1 MRVRKSDPVRT
12 GRFRSAA
19 IRPATAA
26 VVAVAAAAV
35 AAALALWI
43 APPALGVEVLKE
55 GGTPVARF
63 SGVESF
69 ALRHIH
75 SVMKTPVEDY
85 YEVAAR
91 THLVQ
96 TQTRYRSLGAGLPS
110 SGIGEF
116 RREDGW
122 FVRDNIGG
130 RLERITVRV
139 GRVSKQVLIIDGK
152 EIPLRD
158 LDTAGKAL
166 TIRPAIILFSVLWL

>member
-1 MRVRKSDPVRT
+1 M
-12 GRFRSAA
+12 
-19 IRPATAA
+19 
-26 VVAVAAAAV
+26 AVAAAAV
-35 AAALALWI
+35 ALGLWI
-43 APPALGVEVLKE
+43 VPPELGVEVINE
-55 GGTPVARF
+55 DGESVARF
-63 SGVESF
+63 HGVRSF
-69 ALRHIH
+69 VLRHTH

-85 YEVAAR
+85 YEVASR

-122 FVRDNIGG
+122 FVRDSIGG

-139 GRVSKQVLIIDGK
+139 GRVSKQVLMIDGK

-166 TIRPAIILFSVLWL
+166 TIRPAIILFSMLWV